1 MNSYVDE
8 ELMNQFAKD
17 VENLTGE
24 KYTPPEPV
32 VPTHY
37 RRIGIPIVDEK
48 GRLLVYYE
56 EKAKEIIG
64 TLKKVFNDF
73 TIRPEEG
80 EALDFA
86 IRFIESRL
94 PKDIEDSLKMIKD
107 YERHLNYKAHQK
119 DGLDKMIADCERHL
133 NCKGCPHERECE

>member
-1 MNSYVDE
+1 MNNYVYE
-8 ELMNQFAKD
+8 GLMKQFSKD

-24 KYTPPEPV
+24 KYIPLEPI

-37 RRIGIPIVDEK
+37 RRIGIPNVDDR

-86 IRFIESRL
+86 IRFIESRF
-94 PKDIEDSLKMIKD
+94 PKDIEDSIKMIKD
-107 YERHLNYKAHQK
+107 YETHLNYKGHTK
-119 DGLDKMIADCERHL
+119 EGE
-133 NCKGCPHERECE
+133 